1 VNTILQKIGAW
12 YDPSGSEFIVW
23 APFRDKVELILLP
36 PGHNAESPEP
46 NAYLMGKEAYL
57 MGKEEGGY
65 WKIRLAAAPG
75 TRYFFQLDGQTTCP
89 DPASFSQ
96 PDGVHGASELVSHT
110 SFFRDDLSREAIAR
124 VDPSWK
130 GIPLSDMIIYE
141 LHTGAFSPTHDF
153 EGVLQKMDHLV
164 ELGINT
170 IELMPLG
177 QFPGDRNWGYDGVF
191 PFAIQN
197 SYGGIP
203 GFRRLVNAAH
213 EKGIAVLVDV
223 IYNHVGPEGN
233 YLEEYGPYFTD
244 KYKTPWG
251 KALNFDDAGS
261 DAIRN
266 YFLQN
271 ARLWLEDYQVDGLR
285 LDAVHAIRDFSAT
298 HFIQQLKELASEIE
312 QRTKCKKVLIAEID
326 LNDPRYIDPSEKG
339 GYGLDG
345 QWIDEF
351 HHALRTLMTGDRT
364 AYYEDF
370 GEMGHLEK
378 AFRDTYVYDGN
389 YSLHRMRHFG
399 RPVDNNP
406 YSQFVV
412 FAQNHDQVGNRA
424 LGERLAEYLS
434 IEQLKLA
441 ASAVLLSPYIPLLF
455 MGEEYGEKNPFAFFV
470 SFTDADLVDA
480 VRKGRKAEFR
490 HFAGEQA
497 LPDPQSRATFDDSV
511 LSWDTRSEQA
521 AILLDY
527 YRRLIRLRKT
537 RPALQGRSR
546 DSMIVHPAIGRTL
559 AFERRIVNDRLIDP
573 LADSLFIW
581 LHFGASKTILENT
594 TGQGLKKIWDSASA
608 EWMGPGE
615 ITARDIPAGHALEL
629 APHSVV
635 VFEKNTTTPYA
646 HS

>member
-1 VNTILQKIGAW
+1 MNTILHKIGAW

-23 APFRDKVELILLP
+23 APCRDKVELIL
-36 PGHNAESPEP
+36 ESPDPGVGSTGPGVGSAKP
-46 NAYLMGKEAYL
+46 NAYPMEKDET
-57 MGKEEGGY
+57 GY
-65 WKIRLAAAPG
+65 WKIKLTLPSG
-75 TRYFFQLDGQTTCP
+75 TRYLFRLDDHTTCP

-96 PDGVHGASELVSHT
+96 PGGVHGASELVNRHH
-110 SFFRDDLSREAIAR
+110 FNWEDH
-124 VDPSWK
+124 SWK
-130 GIPLSDMIIYE
+130 GLPLSNMIIYE

-153 EGVLQKMDHLV
+153 EGVLQKLDYLA

-177 QFPGDRNWGYDGVF
+177 QFPGDRNWGYDGVY

-203 GFRRLVNAAH
+203 GLQRLVNAAH
-213 EKGIAVLVDV
+213 GKGIAVLVDV
-223 IYNHVGPEGN
+223 IYNHTGPEGN

-261 DAIRN
+261 DAVRN

-271 ARLWLEDYQVDGLR
+271 ARMWLEDYHVDGLR
-285 LDAVHAIRDFSAT
+285 LDAVHAIRDFSAV
-298 HFIQQLKELASEIE
+298 HFIQQLEELVLEIE
-312 QRTKCKKVLIAEID
+312 DRTERKKVLIAEID
-326 LNDPRYIDPSEKG
+326 LNDPRYINPSGKG

-351 HHALRTLMTGDRT
+351 HHALRTLMTGDKT

-370 GEMGHLEK
+370 GDIAHLEK

-389 YSLHRMRHFG
+389 YSAHRMRYFG
-399 RPVDNNP
+399 RLVDNNP

-424 LGERLAEYLS
+424 MGERLAEYLS
-434 IEQLKLA
+434 VEQLKLA
-441 ASAVLLSPYIPLLF
+441 ASTVLLSPYIPLLF

-470 SFTDADLVDA
+470 SFTDEELVEA
-480 VRKGRKAEFR
+480 VRKGRRAEFR
-490 HFAGEQA
+490 HFAA
-497 LPDPQSRATFDDSV
+497 DHMLPDPQSRATFDDSV
-511 LSWDTRSEQA
+511 LSWDTRSEHG

-537 RPALQGRSR
+537 RPALQGRTR
-546 DSMIVHPAIGRTL
+546 DSMVVHPAIGRTL
-559 AFERRIVNDRLIDP
+559 AIERRIINDRLIDP
-573 LADSLFIW
+573 LSDQLFVW
-581 LHFGASKTILENT
+581 LHFGDQGATLENT
-594 TGQGLKKIWDSASA
+594 TGELLNKIWDSASP

-615 ITARDIPAGHALEL
+615 LAAREIPAGYPIEL

-635 VFEKNTTTPYA
+635 VFEKKYN
-646 HS
+646 